1 MLFYHGGNIFERTQK
16 IPPPKNGREIDMY
29 DFFPLKF
36 ILSGIANQRRES

>member
-1 MLFYHGGNIFERTQK
+1 MLFYHGGNIFARTQK